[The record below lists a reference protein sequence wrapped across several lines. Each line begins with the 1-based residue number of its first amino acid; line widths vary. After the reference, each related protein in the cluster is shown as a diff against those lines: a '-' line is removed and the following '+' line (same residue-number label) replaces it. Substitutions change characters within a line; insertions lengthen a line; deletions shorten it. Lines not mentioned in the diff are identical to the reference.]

1 MRSFIIACVLCF
13 GAGIAFED
21 GLMWRSD
28 DAAAYLNGTIQLWV
42 QLQLASGETTYLS
55 LESESEMTAESSA
68 QQFCHSDIAALIPG
82 LVQDDCASN
91 LAQRFGAEHYYA
103 HQARCVVN
111 AARRTGVD
119 RSEFRPSEPTLAQ
132 LDAMQRLLRTF
143 ASAETRDYTAQSQS
157 HLATLEPAIALA
169 GRSVIEVGAGIA
181 QHTPWLLDRGCAVL
195 TTDGR
200 ASNVA
205 FMQRWMDAGCARPR
219 ATERESS
226 RGSFASGIL
235 DLESPPPR
243 FHVAEVIYAYG
254 VLYHLADPASA
265 LKWMARH
272 ASELVLLSTCVAL
285 DPGHDETLHALDEKN
300 LVGEEASVANQ
311 ALSHGTRPTLAWL
324 LRKLKLNFE
333 YVYMP
338 VTPPRHREYVQ
349 DWEGV
354 SAGGGRGDA
363 EQSSC
368 TVYRADGVSFPPHG
382 AARGVFVASHVALDE
397 GELLKRV

>member
-1 MRSFIIACVLCF
+1 MKLVALWLCF
-13 GAGIAFED
+13 GAGIALED
-21 GLMWRSD
+21 GLLWRTD
-28 DAAAYLNGTIQLWV
+28 DAVAYLNGTIQLWV

-55 LESESEMTAESSA
+55 LESESEITAESSA
-68 QQFCHSDIAALIPG
+68 KQFCHSDIAALIPG
-82 LVQDDCASN
+82 LEQDDCASN
-91 LAQRFGAEHYYA
+91 LAERFFAEHYYA
-103 HQARCVVN
+103 RQARCVVN
-111 AARRTGVD
+111 AASRTGVG
-119 RSEFRPSEPTLAQ
+119 RSEWRPSEPTIAQ

-143 ASAETRDYTAQSQS
+143 ASAETRDYTAQSQL

-181 QHTPWLLDRGCAVL
+181 QHTPWLLDHGCAVL
-195 TTDGR
+195 STDGR

-205 FMQRWMDAGCARPR
+205 FMQRWMDAGCARR
-219 ATERESS
+219 QRVAEHESS

-272 ASELVLLSTCVAL
+272 ASEMVLLSTCVAL
-285 DPGHDETLHALDEKN
+285 DPGHDETLHALDEKK
-300 LVGEEASVANQ
+300 LVGEAASVANQ

-324 LRKLKLNFE
+324 LRTLKLNFE

-338 VTPPRHREYVQ
+338 ATPPRHREYVQ

-354 SAGGGRGDA
+354 AAVGGRGDT

-368 TVYRADGVSFPPHG
+368 TVRRTDGVVFPPHG

-397 GELLKRV
+397 GDLLKRV